1 MRNKMETAEK
11 NTKFEERSLI
21 CLESAQT
28 LTIQNAL
35 DSRKALDGIGA
46 MKSYLKELDET
57 FDPSIEAA
65 FKSHKMAVAT
75 KKNLAKPIE
84 DAIKI
89 ISGKISEWHEEER
102 RAIAL
107 ENEKRAKLAMEE
119 AEKKRKE
126 EIKELKKE
134 DPKAAKELAKEEILP
149 VPVSLVEAPK
159 MEGASFRKKWNCD
172 VFDKEKCLEFIVK
185 NKTLLNLVDVNKSA
199 LEKFIS
205 SHDGNFEIPGVKNI
219 KSSILV
225 SR

>member
-1 MRNKMETAEK
+1 MKTETASK
-11 NTKFEERSLI
+11 NTKFEERSI
-21 CLESAQT
+21 ECLESARSLNIQT
-28 LTIQNAL
+28 GI
-35 DSRKALDGIGA
+35 DSRKALDGIGV
-46 MKSYLKELDET
+46 MKSYLRELDNT

-65 FKSHKMAVAT
+65 FKSHKMAVAA
-75 KKNLAKPIE
+75 KKILSKPIE

-89 ISGKISEWHEEER
+89 ISDKIAEWHEQEK

-107 ENEKRAKLAMEE
+107 ENEKRARIAMEE

-134 DPKAAKELAKEEILP
+134 DPKLAKELAKEEILP
-149 VPVSLVEAPK
+149 MPISVVEAPK
-159 MEGASFRKKWNCD
+159 MEGASFRKKWTCD

-185 NKTLLNLVDVNKSA
+185 NKTLLNLVDINKSA

-205 SHDGNFEIPGVKNI
+205 SHDGDFQIPGVKNTRT
-219 KSSILV
+219 SILV